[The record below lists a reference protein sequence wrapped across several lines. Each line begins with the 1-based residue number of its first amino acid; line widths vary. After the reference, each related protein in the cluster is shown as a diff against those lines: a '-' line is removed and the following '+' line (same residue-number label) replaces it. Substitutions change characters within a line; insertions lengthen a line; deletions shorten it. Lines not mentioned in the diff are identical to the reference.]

1 MNVMTVLTF
10 RLEDDVKV
18 RLDAVVEQLGLNQS
32 KILRDAVV
40 ARLEELEEMTVVMQR
55 IKANRPK
62 RPINELWKE
71 LGLDN

>member
-1 MNVMTVLTF
+1 MTVLTF

-18 RLDAVVEQLGLNQS
+18 RLDAVVQNLGLNQS

-40 ARLEELEEMTVVMQR
+40 ARLEELEEMTVVMER

-62 RPINELWKE
+62 RPIDELWKE
-71 LGLDN
+71 LGLGN